1 MQIIQQWSKVRE
13 NSPRAI
19 VTLLNFLN
27 GSSPILSI
35 AGPAS
40 RHPKEKVWEGKTT
53 ASDRCG
59 SGLRQEVVQ
68 EGDTGC
74 TRV

>member
-1 MQIIQQWSKVRE
+1 MKIIQQWFRVRE

-40 RHPKEKVWEGKTT
+40 KHLKEK
-53 ASDRCG
+53 RFQ
-59 SGLRQEVVQ
+59 LRTETPKQHKLKEIIKI
-68 EGDTGC
+68 EP
-74 TRV
+74 